1 MQPGDPGDLGAFGL
15 QVPQQQVPP
24 QAAQAVQQL
33 QAALAQAHMMQHK
46 LMEAQQQIAVTEV
59 TGQAGGGLVQV
70 TLNGTGQ
77 VLGIHIDPQVVNPH
91 DVETLQDLIV
101 GALTN
106 AAENMRETV
115 KEILGPLAAAAQAQQ
130 QPGQQPG
137 I

>member
-77 VLGIHIDPQVVNPH
+77 VLGIHIDPQVVNPD

-115 KEILGPLAAAAQAQQ
+115 KEILGTAK
-130 QPGQQPG
+130 
-137 I
+137 